1 LRPARGRTSRRARAL
16 ASRVSA
22 LYVSAMPDTTAPEQV
37 LASARRPFRV
47 LAETILPRCRGLS
60 EEEWADVEGIAGR
73 ALLDRPPGMRRQLR
87 LLVRALWW
95 LPLLRWGRT
104 FGGLGPERRD
114 RFLSGVESSRFLLL
128 RRGFWGL
135 RTLVLMGWYGRPE
148 GGAATGWDAKLRGW
162 SQKGPRPEEPAPDVP
177 PAPDPSAPRGE
188 AAP

>member
-1 LRPARGRTSRRARAL
+1 
-16 ASRVSA
+16 
-22 LYVSAMPDTTAPEQV
+22 MPETTAPEQV
-37 LASARRPFRV
+37 LAPVRRPFRA
-47 LAETILPRCRGLS
+47 LAETILPRCRDLS
-60 EEEWADVEGIAGR
+60 EEGWSDVEAIVGR

-104 FGGLGPERRD
+104 FGGLGRERRG
-114 RFLSGVESSRFLLL
+114 RFLSGVERSRVLLL

-148 GGAATGWDAKLRGW
+148 GGAATGWDARLGGW
-162 SQKGPRPEEPAPDVP
+162 REKGPRQDEPAPAVP
-177 PAPDPSAPRGE
+177 PAPDPSVPRGE